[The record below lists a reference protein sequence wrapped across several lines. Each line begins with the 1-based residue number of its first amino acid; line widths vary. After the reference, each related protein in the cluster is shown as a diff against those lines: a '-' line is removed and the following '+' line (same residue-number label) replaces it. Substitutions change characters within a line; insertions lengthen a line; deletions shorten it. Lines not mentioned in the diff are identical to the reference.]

1 MQRFAHRP
9 TLPPE
14 VPIPGVGTIRRPLW
28 VDGRVELYE
37 IESSSG
43 ARLLAFSPSTQ
54 LKDVLTDAW
63 AAEVR
68 DKPSPGVYAVGPSP
82 EGSYLGEPAC
92 LRHSSY
98 LGVAIKNLAAR
109 AFADSARPLLFSPFS
124 LWLRADGTPVSP
136 VGRIDGTP
144 EEAIR
149 AFASVFYW
157 AIAGI
162 DLTACRTPPVLRS
175 LVPSSVSELEIV
187 QRCAVGAISP
197 AEVLDALSGANRMA
211 AEPRPGRQG
220 LDAIAGMHELKRRL
234 IVDVIDAFKSPD
246 LYNRYGLSLPN
257 GILLFGPPGCGKTY
271 VAKRL
276 GEELQVP
283 FVEVTPASA
292 GSPYIHESAQIIRMT
307 FAEARKK
314 APAILFIDEFEAFV
328 PRRSDL
334 GGHQQYKSEEVNEFL
349 LQLNEA
355 AEKRVLVVAATNE
368 PDKIDPAV
376 LRTGRMDKL
385 IYVGP
390 PDAEA
395 RREMLAFHLDT
406 RPRSED
412 LDMTRV
418 AEMTQGCSASDLR
431 FIVDEAAREA
441 MSLRAPITTEILE
454 LAASRMTPSVTDA
467 NVRRYDGFTTR

>member
-1 MQRFAHRP
+1 MHRFAHRP

-14 VPIPGVGTIRRPLW
+14 VPIPGIGVVRRPLS
-28 VDGRVELYE
+28 VEGQVELYE
-37 IESSSG
+37 IANG
-43 ARLLAFSPSTQ
+43 IGMQLLAFSHSHQ
-54 LKDVLTDAW
+54 LRDVLAEGWDAD
-63 AAEVR
+63 AR
-68 DKPSPGVYAVGPSP
+68 DKPAPGYYAVGPSP
-82 EGSYLGEPAC
+82 DGHYLGEPAG
-92 LRHSSY
+92 LRHHPN
-98 LGVAIKNLAAR
+98 LGPAIRSLAATT
-109 AFADSARPLLFSPFS
+109 FANSMRPRVLSPFS
-124 LWLRADGTPVSP
+124 LWLRADGTLVSP
-136 VGRIDGTP
+136 IGRTQGTP
-144 EEAIR
+144 DEALR
-149 AFASVFYW
+149 AFGGVFYW

-162 DLTACRTPPVLRS
+162 DLTSCAAPPALRS
-175 LVPSSVSELEIV
+175 FVSSSVPELEII

-197 AEVLDALSGANRMA
+197 TELLDTFAGSYRTA
-211 AEPRPGRQG
+211 AEPRPVRQG

-276 GEELQVP
+276 GEELQVA
-283 FVEVTPASA
+283 FVEVTPSGA
-292 GSPYIHESAQIIRMT
+292 GSPYVHESAQIISMT
-307 FAEARKK
+307 FATAQKK
-314 APAILFIDEFEAFV
+314 APAILFIDEFDAFV

-390 PDAEA
+390 PDVDA
-395 RREMLAFHLDT
+395 RREMLAFHLDG

-412 LDMTRV
+412 LDIGRV
-418 AEMTQGCSASDLR
+418 ADMTEGCSASDLK
-431 FIVDEAAREA
+431 FIIDEAAREA
-441 MSLRAPITTEILE
+441 MSLRAPISTEILA
-454 LAASRMTPSVTDA
+454 LAASRMSPSVSIAD
-467 NVRRYDGFTTR
+467 VRRYDGFTQR